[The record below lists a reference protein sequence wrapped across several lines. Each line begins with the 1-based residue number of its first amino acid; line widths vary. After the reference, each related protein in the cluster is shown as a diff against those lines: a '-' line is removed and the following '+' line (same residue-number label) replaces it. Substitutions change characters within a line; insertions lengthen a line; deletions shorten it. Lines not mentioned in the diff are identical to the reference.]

1 MIFCIA
7 ILLEISQKMSLT
19 FLDASMHHYNRV
31 CLSVGWLVNRTV
43 GWLVSWSVSRLVG
56 WSVGGLIHWMV
67 GRLVGWLV
75 DWLPENRMK
84 INVNQ

>member
-43 GWLVSWSVSRLVG
+43 GWLVSWSV
-56 WSVGGLIHWMV
+56 
-67 GRLVGWLV
+67 GWLLLLLLLTGAYTGRV
-75 DWLPENRMK
+75 EPIVGITD
-84 INVNQ
+84 